1 MLKSFPD
8 VKTAGD
14 MVNKVRALCLEGGF
28 NLRKFTSND
37 VDLPKVIP
45 NNLRKDGTKD
55 KDLKLWNLTDD
66 KALGV
71 IWNVKDDTLGFI
83 IKMNNKSATGLG
95 PLAALSSMYDPLGLA
110 APFLLKGRQ
119 TIQGLCKQDL
129 KRDAR

>member
-28 NLRKFTSND
+28 NLRKFTSNN

-95 PLAALSSMYDPLGLA
+95 LLAALSSMYDPLGLA
-110 APFLLKGRQ
+110 APSLLKGRQ
-119 TIQGLCKQDL
+119 IIQRLCKQDL
-129 KRDAR
+129 KRDVR